1 MNSIFILSILI
12 IIFLLVLL
20 KLLNVKKH
28 IIFCFF
34 ITFLIILF
42 VANIE
47 TSINAAMEGCK
58 LCFRAVIPT
67 VFSFSLICNL
77 LISYNG
83 IDLYSKILGPLLCK
97 PLKLS
102 KVCSFPLV
110 ASMLSGYPL
119 GAKYSSDLYELGH
132 INKSEYTRLLNIA
145 SNAGPIFIIGSVGS
159 ALLGSPKYGYFLLI
173 SSYLSLFFIGLITRK
188 KAPSYR
194 VDEKESSK
202 FQDIT
207 FGSALDNA
215 IKNAINT
222 TLSVCGYII
231 AFSVIISIIKNSSF
245 IYNSINSL
253 ESILNLPKNVLYG
266 TFLGSIEMTNGCS
279 IIANSSLSIHLKL
292 AIVSFICSFSGMSAI
307 AQASSFFSKH
317 NVSITKY
324 MLLKLVQGAF
334 SFVVSYFLSTI
345 IFKASEASNIV
356 STQTSYN
363 MLLFFLPI
371 LLFLLISLI
380 ICISKTLVHSS

>member
-34 ITFLIILF
+34 ITFLIVLF

-102 KVCSFPLV
+102 KACSFPLV

-132 INKSEYTRLLNIA
+132 INKSEYERLLNIA

-159 ALLGSPKYGYFLLI
+159 ALLGSPKYG
-173 SSYLSLFFIGLITRK
+173 
-188 KAPSYR
+188 
-194 VDEKESSK
+194 
-202 FQDIT
+202 
-207 FGSALDNA
+207 
-215 IKNAINT
+215 
-222 TLSVCGYII
+222 
-231 AFSVIISIIKNSSF
+231 
-245 IYNSINSL
+245 
-253 ESILNLPKNVLYG
+253 
-266 TFLGSIEMTNGCS
+266 
-279 IIANSSLSIHLKL
+279 
-292 AIVSFICSFSGMSAI
+292 
-307 AQASSFFSKH
+307 
-317 NVSITKY
+317 
-324 MLLKLVQGAF
+324 
-334 SFVVSYFLSTI
+334 
-345 IFKASEASNIV
+345 
-356 STQTSYN
+356 
-363 MLLFFLPI
+363 
-371 LLFLLISLI
+371 
-380 ICISKTLVHSS
+380 

>member
-102 KVCSFPLV
+102 KACSFPLV

>member
-12 IIFLLVLL
+12 IVFLLVLL

-28 IIFCFF
+28 IIFCFL
-34 ITFLIILF
+34 ITFLIVLF

-83 IDLYSKILGPLLCK
+83 IDLYSKILGPLLCR
-97 PLKLS
+97 PLRLS
-102 KVCSFPLV
+102 KSCSFPLV
-110 ASMLSGYPL
+110 ASILSGYPL

-132 INKSEYTRLLNIA
+132 INKSEYERLLNIA

-173 SSYLSLFFIGLITRK
+173 SSYLSLFFIGLITIK
-188 KAPSYR
+188 KAPSYKI
-194 VDEKESSK
+194 DKKESSK

-231 AFSVIISIIKNSSF
+231 AFSVIISIIKNNNFVS
-245 IYNSINSL
+245 NSITSL

-317 NVSITKY
+317 NVSIAKY

-345 IFKASEASNIV
+345 IFKTSEASNIV
-356 STQTSYN
+356 SASTSYN
-363 MLLFFLPI
+363 IILYILPI
-371 LLFLLISLI
+371 ILFLLISLI
-380 ICISKTLVHSS
+380 ICISKTLIHSS

>member
-34 ITFLIILF
+34 ITFLIVLF

-102 KVCSFPLV
+102 KACSFPLV

>member
-102 KVCSFPLV
+102 KACSFPLV

-194 VDEKESSK
+194 VDDKESSK